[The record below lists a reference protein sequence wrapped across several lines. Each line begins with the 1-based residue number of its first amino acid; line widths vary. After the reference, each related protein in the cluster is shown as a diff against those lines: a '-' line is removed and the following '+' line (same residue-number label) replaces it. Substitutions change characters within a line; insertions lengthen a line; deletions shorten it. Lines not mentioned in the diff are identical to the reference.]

1 MRARPMTVRAG
12 GSGGRQWEP
21 QNRGRR
27 RTRGSDRFIRVA
39 WEISRSLIEDDLV
52 TTTTTPIS
60 RRRRRQTTIACPT
73 IFGLRALNNSTTAS
87 LPANQASP
95 GATVTVPPLDPAQ
108 TTTTTTPPPTATMSS
123 YLESFSKWIQLK
135 IYQLEIT
142 YSVYIFT
149 PIEKFIF
156 CMSPRSTSP
165 LPLLF
170 PPC

>member
-1 MRARPMTVRAG
+1 
-12 GSGGRQWEP
+12 
-21 QNRGRR
+21 
-27 RTRGSDRFIRVA
+27 
-39 WEISRSLIEDDLV
+39 
-52 TTTTTPIS
+52 
-60 RRRRRQTTIACPT
+60 
-73 IFGLRALNNSTTAS
+73 
-87 LPANQASP
+87 
-95 GATVTVPPLDPAQ
+95 
-108 TTTTTTPPPTATMSS
+108 MSY

-156 CMSPRSTSP
+156 CMSPRSPSP